1 MSRAPTIAAV
11 NALSYAREIK
21 ELFLAHER
29 PEFPDFFDRAY
40 PPAFADGATSWLGRD
55 PEGRLAMHIACLP
68 HRFRFRGR
76 EVVAG
81 LLANLMVTKA
91 YRAFF
96 PALAL
101 VNRLVRDS
109 KARGHIDFL
118 YADPNEESRA
128 LLRGTRFVRV
138 GTLRRYV
145 LPVGDRRPAV
155 NLGIR
160 LFHTLVR
167 ATSGGLRRAKV
178 VPHPAARFE
187 ADAFSAPP
195 GDSPRLTA
203 YHNRTLYVGRLQGYP
218 GDRDWWLTC
227 HRDGGAGPADAALL
241 VRGPDASGCAG
252 LHAVRWATHPHLP
265 LPSVLPGLVAELRRH
280 GCERLDLMAVAESDL
295 GRALRRC
302 GFIPRSDAVPLFAL
316 ALTPLGEECMRSV
329 KHWDI
334 THLDCDR

>member
-40 PPAFADGATSWLGRD
+40 PPAFADGATSWLGHD
-55 PEGRLAMHIACLP
+55 QEGRLAMHIACLP
-68 HRFRFRGR
+68 HRFRFAGR
-76 EVVAG
+76 DVVGG

-91 YRAFF
+91 YRSFF

-109 KARGHIDFL
+109 KARGIIDFL

-128 LLRGTRFVRV
+128 LLCGTRFVRV

-145 LPVGDRRPAV
+145 LPVADRRPAV

-167 ATSGGLRRAKV
+167 ATSGGPRRAKV
-178 VPHPAARFE
+178 VPHPAARFGAE
-187 ADAFSAPP
+187 TFWVPPEDSA
-195 GDSPRLTA
+195 RLTA
-203 YHNRTLYVGRLQGYP
+203 HHDQALYVSRLPGYP

-227 HRDGGAGPADAALL
+227 HRDGGSGPADAAWL
-241 VRGPDASGCAG
+241 VRGPDASGLAG

-265 LPSVLPGLVAELRRH
+265 LTSVLPGLVAELRRH

-295 GRALRRC
+295 GRTLRRC

-316 ALTPLGEECMRSV
+316 ALTRLGEECMHSV
-329 KHWDI
+329 KHWEI